1 MDHFRKG
8 VKKQR
13 VQKVS
18 TMFKAVL
25 KKTREG
31 GKGSKKDFEKTDA
44 CKMEHHKDK
53 LHLGVD
59 SGQQRQKRGDLGL
72 LDCSSAPFPV
82 QDDVYKMNVS
92 KGVSMSLPS
101 SPLLPRQPFAMHAW
115 TGKRSPGPIRKL
127 KYVESPKVPGD
138 TIASALTKLAEK
150 KDHSQLGHN
159 ESQKSNERSSSPAAQ
174 ELMTRL
180 GFLLGEGIP
189 STARLPA
196 EEKNEKMRISPCST
210 LTSSTASPGTDSPCS
225 TLNSSIS
232 KPPQNKPSPCGTTTS
247 LSSTLESKDSGIIA
261 TVTSS
266 SENEEKSGSS
276 LEWNK
281 DGSMK
286 ECLQLGIINNLRAER
301 SLPEAEEG
309 AHNSALSLSKT
320 EATLDGPVAYLNQSV
335 PPYLMPRPNSVAAT
349 SSAKLEDLSYLDERN
364 TPLRTSMRMPWHN
377 TAGGKV
383 QQNIKARFTPYKPV
397 DIVLKPLLFEVP
409 SITTDSIFIG
419 RDWLFQKIDGNFKNE
434 LSPMNKGTIIVGNVG
449 FGKTATISRLVA
461 LSCHGGRMRQIA
473 SNSSSVFSKNVDPHQ
488 EPVMN
493 QPLQISPPYHC
504 IDTLGSENYPGTPEL
519 QKQKDEALKRLAAQV
534 VAYHY
539 CQADNTYTCLVP
551 EFVHSIAA
559 LLCRAP
565 QLTAFRDL
573 LLKESYLQSI
583 LSLRSCVQDPIA
595 AFQRGIL
602 EPLANL
608 ITENKI
614 SAENY
619 IILVDGLNEAEF
631 HKPDYGDTIAS
642 FIIKIIP
649 KFPSWLKLVVTV
661 RTNLQDIA
669 RLLPFFKISLD
680 DFPENEDINRDL
692 NAFIHHRINGS
703 HSILS
708 NIALSGK
715 TDTVTVNKVTNHLIM
730 RSQGSY
736 LYLKLTL
743 DLFEKG
749 HLVIKSTSYKVV
761 PVSLSELYLL
771 QCNMKFLTQTS
782 FERALPVLNVA
793 LASLHPLTDEQI
805 FQTIN
810 AGFVKGELEWEDFQQ
825 RMEGLSCFLIKRRDK
840 TRMFCHPSFREW
852 LVWRADGENMDFLC
866 DPRSGHAL
874 MAFMFSRQ
882 EGKLN
887 RQQTVE
893 FGHHILKAHIF
904 KGLSKKTGISSSV
917 LQALWMGYSSNG
929 LSAAFASLRNLYTP
943 NVKVSRL
950 LILGG
955 ASVNYRTEVLNNA
968 PILCVQSHLGHQEM
982 VNLLLEFGAGVDQI
996 SESGVTALCHAAA
1009 AGHLNIVSLL
1019 CKKGAKVDYTDK
1031 NGQCALVHA
1040 ALRGHHEVIEYLLKA
1055 DWTLSIQH
1063 QQSFKK
1069 SQALQQ
1075 ALIAAASMGHSEVVN
1090 NLHALDGEHRIDI
1103 NSFDT
1108 LWGETALTAAA
1119 GRGKLEV
1126 CELLLQQGT
1135 VVSHPNRRGISPV
1148 FCAARQGHWQIA
1160 ELLFRHGADVNA
1172 TDKQGRTPLMV
1183 ASCEGHVNTVEFLL
1197 SKGASISSVD
1207 KEGLTPLSWSCLKG
1221 QKAVVQILV
1230 VKGASIDHT
1239 DKNGRTPLDLA
1250 AFYGDAD
1257 IVQYLVERGAM
1268 IEHIDHSGMRPL
1280 DRAIGCCNTSVVVM
1294 LLKKGAKLGNAAW
1307 AMATSKPDILIIL
1320 LQKLMEEGNLLYKKG
1335 KMKEAAQRY
1344 QYALRK
1350 FPREGFGNEV
1360 KSFRDLKIS
1369 LYLNLSRC
1377 RRKTNDFGMAEE
1389 FASKALDLKPKSY
1402 EAYYAR
1408 GRAKRSSRQFAGA
1421 LADLQEAAKLC
1432 PGNQEIKRLLAR
1444 IEEEYK
1450 QVQRAQQQKQQFQ
1463 QPQQNNESDNEEE
1476 LLGQHLENA
1485 PLDVG
1490 LDELGA
1496 SNEVMTISSRP
1507 QQCPNT
1513 FKKCPQDIV
1522 SQKLRPASPQNK
1534 LTHKYLREPLSQ
1546 QGIVMQPPKQ
1556 AQIVKTNQ
1564 HMNLVQAGG
1573 KTTGYQSSSKT
1584 PLPTQ
1589 FPPIPVPGNRNVQ
1602 LEPAINSGNHSGTCG
1617 ERVTSVKSVQQ
1628 KHEGQTATEVF
1639 INTGIPIEI
1648 IHTESQQTTN
1658 FPENPSQGVK
1668 ELDATHQGFVTC
1680 ISTPMHEPVMKVSS
1694 STTGVAPISSIPG
1707 GPTPDPMQTSD
1718 THVKNS
1724 LECTIEKSNSNLSG
1738 TDYRPRTTPFMGVI
1752 DKRVRSQQQLPTGQ
1766 QIRTWHEQ
1774 SADALVANST
1784 SITGGQNIHS
1794 EVQLA
1799 KTISPYH
1806 DPMKLPTPVS
1816 AGTLHNGMHS
1826 KPGQTTKNIQ
1836 EPSTSVTGPHSLQE
1850 SISKPQS
1857 NVARD
1862 VHSSNINSVKPKR
1875 SFIESNV

>member
-1 MDHFRKG
+1 
-8 VKKQR
+8 
-13 VQKVS
+13 
-18 TMFKAVL
+18 MFKAVL
-25 KKTREG
+25 KKSREG
-31 GKGSKKDFEKTDA
+31 GKGSKKDFDV
-44 CKMEHHKDK
+44 CKMEQQKDK
-53 LHLGVD
+53 PHLSVD
-59 SGQQRQKRGDLGL
+59 CGWQKKGDAYSDHSGQVGIS
-72 LDCSSAPFPV
+72 DCASGQFSI
-82 QDDVYKMNVS
+82 QEDIYKMNVS

-101 SPLLPRQPFAMHAW
+101 SPLLPRQPFLMHAW

-138 TIASALTKLAEK
+138 AIASALTKLAEK
-150 KDHSQLGHN
+150 TDPSQFVHN
-159 ESQKSNERSSSPAAQ
+159 EPQKSNERSSSPAAQ
-174 ELMTRL
+174 ELLTRL

-189 STARLPA
+189 SSARLPMD
-196 EEKNEKMRISPCST
+196 EKNEKMCSTAVQGISPCST

-225 TLNSSIS
+225 TLNSCIS
-232 KPPQNKPSPCGTTTS
+232 KPPQKKPSPCGTITS

-276 LEWNK
+276 LEWSK

-286 ECLQLGIINNLRAER
+286 DCLQRGITNNLRLEGC
-301 SLPEAEEG
+301 LPVAEEEPRG
-309 AHNSALSLSKT
+309 SATSLSKV
-320 EATLDGPVAYLNQSV
+320 EATFDGSAAYMHQSV
-335 PPYLMPRPNSVAAT
+335 TPYLMPRPNSVAAT
-349 SSAKLEDLSYLDERN
+349 SSAKLEDLSYLDERS
-364 TPLRTSMRMPWHN
+364 TPLRTSIRMPWHN
-377 TAGGKV
+377 TAGGRV
-383 QQNIKARFTPYKPV
+383 QQNVKARFTPYKPV

-419 RDWLFQKIDGNFKNE
+419 RDWLFQRIDENLKNGADPE
-434 LSPMNKGTIIVGNVG
+434 NKGTVIVGNVG
-449 FGKTATISRLVA
+449 FGKTAIISRLVA

-473 SNSSSVFSKNVDPHQ
+473 SNSSSVFSKSADLHQ
-488 EPVMN
+488 ELPLS
-493 QPLQISPPYHC
+493 QPSQISSPFHSTN
-504 IDTLGSENYPGTPEL
+504 TLSIGSYPGTPEL
-519 QKQKDEALKRLAAQV
+519 QRRREEALKRLSAQV

-551 EFVHSIAA
+551 EFVHSVAA

-565 QLTAFRDL
+565 QLAAFRDL
-573 LLKESYLQSI
+573 LLKESHLQSM
-583 LSLRSCVQDPIA
+583 LSLRSCVQDPMA
-595 AFQRGIL
+595 AFKRGIL

-608 ITENKI
+608 IKEKKI
-614 SAENY
+614 PADNY

-642 FIIKIIP
+642 FITKIIA

-661 RTNLQDIA
+661 RTNLQEITS
-669 RLLPFFKISLD
+669 RLPFVKISLD
-680 DFPENEDINRDL
+680 DFPANEDINQDL
-692 NAFIHHRINGS
+692 NAYIHHRINSS
-703 HSILS
+703 HGILS
-708 NIALSGK
+708 NISLSGK
-715 TDTVTVNKVTNHLIM
+715 TDTITVSKVSNHLIM

-749 HLVIKSTSYKVV
+749 HLVIKSASYKVV

-771 QCNMKFLTQTS
+771 QCNMKFLTHTS
-782 FERALPVLNVA
+782 FEKALPVLNVA

-805 FQTIN
+805 FQAIN
-810 AGFVKGELEWEDFQQ
+810 AGCVKGELEWGDFQQ
-825 RMEGLSCFLIKRRDK
+825 RMEGLSCFLNKRRDK

-866 DPRSGHAL
+866 DPRNGHAL

-917 LQALWMGYSSNG
+917 LQALWIGYSSDG
-929 LSAAFASLRNLYTP
+929 LSAALTSLRNLYTP

-982 VNLLLEFGAGVDQI
+982 VNLLLEFGASVDHI
-996 SESGVTALCHAAA
+996 SESGITPFSHAAA
-1009 AGHLNIVSLL
+1009 AGHLNILTLL

-1055 DWTLSIQH
+1055 DWTLTTQYQH
-1063 QQSFKK
+1063 SFRKG
-1069 SQALQQ
+1069 QALQQ
-1075 ALIAAASMGHSEVVN
+1075 AMVAAASMGHTDVVK
-1090 NLHALDGEHRIDI
+1090 NLHDLDSEHRIEI
-1103 NSFDT
+1103 NNFDT

-1126 CELLLQQGT
+1126 CELLLQQGA
-1135 VVSHPNRRGISPV
+1135 VVSHPNRRGIAPV

-1160 ELLFRHGADVNA
+1160 DLLFQHGADVNT

-1183 ASCEGHVNTVEFLL
+1183 ASCEGHVSTVEFLL

-1221 QKAVVQILV
+1221 QKPVVQTLV
-1230 VKGASIDHT
+1230 ERGAAIDHI

-1250 AFYGDAD
+1250 AFYGDSD

-1268 IEHIDHSGMRPL
+1268 IEHVDYSGMRPL

-1350 FPREGFGNEV
+1350 FPREGFGDEM
-1360 KSFRDLKIS
+1360 KSFRDLRVS

-1389 FASKALDLKPKSY
+1389 FASKALELKPKSY

-1408 GRAKRSSRQFAGA
+1408 GRAKRSSRQFSAA

-1432 PGNQEIKRLLAR
+1432 PNNREIKRLLAR
-1444 IEEEYK
+1444 IEDEYK
-1450 QVQRAQQQKQQFQ
+1450 QLHRAQQQKQQYQ
-1463 QPQQNNESDNEEE
+1463 QLQQNNDSDEEE
-1476 LLGQHLENA
+1476 LLHLESSSFGIEGVNE
-1485 PLDVG
+1485 P
-1490 LDELGA
+1490 GA
-1496 SNEVMTISSRP
+1496 GPPIEIQSISSRP
-1507 QQCPNT
+1507 QHSPSSVL
-1513 FKKCPQDIV
+1513 FKKGIQDDTG
-1522 SQKLRPASPQNK
+1522 SQQKPRPVSPQNK
-1534 LTHKYLREPLSQ
+1534 STHKYLREPLTQ
-1546 QGIVMQPPKQ
+1546 QGLVMQPPKQ

-1564 HMNLVQAGG
+1564 HMNLLQGG
-1573 KTTGYQSSSKT
+1573 GRAASYQYSSKIA
-1584 PLPTQ
+1584 PQTQ
-1589 FPPIPVPGNRNVQ
+1589 FPPIPLPSNKNMQQIELAVNSGTHSERVNSAQSVQ
-1602 LEPAINSGNHSGTCG
+1602 LQYSELTTTEAVKNMTISA
-1617 ERVTSVKSVQQ
+1617 ERPLVQSQLTMDLSENVAQEVQVTSSDANQHGSV
-1628 KHEGQTATEVF
+1628 
-1639 INTGIPIEI
+1639 TGV
-1648 IHTESQQTTN
+1648 S
-1658 FPENPSQGVK
+1658 V
-1668 ELDATHQGFVTC
+1668 
-1680 ISTPMHEPVMKVSS
+1680 PMHQPIMNVSGSTS
-1694 STTGVAPISSIPG
+1694 SLASNSSVFDSG
-1707 GPTPDPMQTSD
+1707 QTSD
-1718 THVKNS
+1718 TVQTSDALIKNS
-1724 LECTIEKSNSNLSG
+1724 LEYKMEKSNQNLSG
-1738 TDYRPRTTPFMGVI
+1738 AESRPRTTPFMGVI
-1752 DKRVRSQQQLPTGQ
+1752 DKTVRSQQHQPSSQ
-1766 QIRTWHEQ
+1766 PIRTWHDQ
-1774 SADALVANST
+1774 STDGLVTNPT
-1784 SITGGQNIHS
+1784 SGDGGQNILC
-1794 EVQLA
+1794 EAQFA
-1799 KTISPYH
+1799 KPVGAYH
-1806 DPMKLPTPVS
+1806 DIKLPTQGS
-1816 AGTLHNGMHS
+1816 AGNLHNGMHS
-1826 KPGQTTKNIQ
+1826 KTCQTAMNFQ
-1836 EPSTSVTGPHSLQE
+1836 EPNSPMTVPCSFQE

-1857 NVARD
+1857 HVTRD
-1862 VHSSNINSVKPKR
+1862 AHSSNITSVKPKR

>member
-1 MDHFRKG
+1 
-8 VKKQR
+8 
-13 VQKVS
+13 
-18 TMFKAVL
+18 MFKAVL
-25 KKTREG
+25 KKSREG
-31 GKGSKKDFEKTDA
+31 GKGSKKDFDV
-44 CKMEHHKDK
+44 CRMEQQKDK
-53 LHLGVD
+53 QHLSVD
-59 SGQQRQKRGDLGL
+59 CGRQRQKKGDSYS
-72 LDCSSAPFPV
+72 DSSGQVAISDGGSGQFSV
-82 QDDVYKMNVS
+82 QEDIYKMNLS

-101 SPLLPRQPFAMHAW
+101 SPLLPRQPFMMHAW

-138 TIASALTKLAEK
+138 DVIASALTKLAQK
-150 KDHSQLGHN
+150 TDPSQFARN
-159 ESQKSNERSSSPAAQ
+159 EPQKSNERSSSPAAQ

-189 STARLPA
+189 SSTRLPV
-196 EEKNEKMRISPCST
+196 EEKSEKTFSTAVQGISPCST

-225 TLNSSIS
+225 TLNSCIS
-232 KPPQNKPSPCGTTTS
+232 KPPQKKPSPCGTITS

-276 LEWNK
+276 LEWSK
-281 DGSMK
+281 DGSMRD
-286 ECLQLGIINNLRAER
+286 CLQRGITKNLRLELC
-301 SLPEAEEG
+301 LPVAEEEPHG
-309 AHNSALSLSKT
+309 CATSLSKA
-320 EATLDGPVAYLNQSV
+320 EASFDGPAAYVHQSV
-335 PPYLMPRPNSVAAT
+335 SPYLMPRPNSVAAT
-349 SSAKLEDLSYLDERN
+349 SSAKLEDLSYLDERS
-364 TPLRTSMRMPWHN
+364 TPLRTSIRMPWHS
-377 TAGGKV
+377 TAGGRV
-383 QQNIKARFTPYKPV
+383 QQNVKARFTPYKPV

-419 RDWLFQKIDGNFKNE
+419 RDWLFQKIDENLKNGVTLE
-434 LSPMNKGTIIVGNVG
+434 NKGAVIVGNVG
-449 FGKTATISRLVA
+449 FGKTAIISRLVA

-473 SNSSSVFSKNVDPHQ
+473 SNNPSVFSKNADLHQ
-488 EPVMN
+488 DLPLS
-493 QPLQISPPYHC
+493 QPPQISSTSHSTN
-504 IDTLGSENYPGTPEL
+504 TLSSGGFPGTPE
-519 QKQKDEALKRLAAQV
+519 QQRRREAALKRLAAQV

-551 EFVHSIAA
+551 EFVHSVAA

-565 QLTAFRDL
+565 QLAAFRDL
-573 LLKESYLQSI
+573 LLKESQIQSM
-583 LSLRSCVQDPIA
+583 LSLRSCVQDPVA
-595 AFQRGIL
+595 AFKRGIL

-608 ITENKI
+608 IKEKKI
-614 SAENY
+614 PADDY
-619 IILVDGLNEAEF
+619 VILVDGLNEAEF

-642 FIIKIIP
+642 FIIKIIS

-661 RTNLQDIA
+661 RTNLQEITS
-669 RLLPFFKISLD
+669 LLPFITISLD
-680 DFPENEDINRDL
+680 DFPEDENINKDL
-692 NAFIHHRINGS
+692 NTYIHHRINSS
-703 HSILS
+703 HDILS
-708 NIALSGK
+708 NISLSGK
-715 TDTVTVNKVTNHLIM
+715 TDTITVNKVSNHLIR

-749 HLVIKSTSYKVV
+749 HLVIKSASYKVV

-771 QCNMKFLTQTS
+771 QCNMKFLTHTS
-782 FERALPVLNVA
+782 FEKALPVLNVA

-805 FQTIN
+805 FQAIN
-810 AGFVKGELEWEDFQQ
+810 AGCVKGELEWEDFQQ
-825 RMEGLSCFLIKRRDK
+825 RMENLSCFLIKRRDK

-852 LVWRADGENMDFLC
+852 LVWRADGENLDFLC
-866 DPRSGHAL
+866 DPRNGHAL

-917 LQALWMGYSSNG
+917 LQALWIGYSSDG
-929 LSAAFASLRNLYTP
+929 LSAALTSLRNLYTP

-982 VNLLLEFGAGVDQI
+982 VNLLLEFGAAVDHV
-996 SESGVTALCHAAA
+996 SESGITPFCYAAA
-1009 AGHLNIVSLL
+1009 AGHLNIVTLL

-1040 ALRGHHEVIEYLLKA
+1040 ALRGHHAVIEYILQT
-1055 DWTLSIQH
+1055 DWTSATQH
-1063 QQSFKK
+1063 QHSFRK

-1075 ALIAAASMGHSEVVN
+1075 ALVAAASMGHTDVVK
-1090 NLHALDGEHRIDI
+1090 NLHDLDSEHRIEV

-1126 CELLLQQGT
+1126 CELLLQQGAL
-1135 VVSHPNRRGISPV
+1135 VSHPNRRGNAPV

-1160 ELLFRHGADVNA
+1160 DLLFQHGADVNS

-1183 ASCEGHVNTVEFLL
+1183 ASCEGHMSTVEFLL
-1197 SKGASISSVD
+1197 LKGASISSVD

-1221 QKAVVQILV
+1221 KKTVVQALV
-1230 VKGASIDHT
+1230 ERGAAIDHT

-1250 AFYGDAD
+1250 AFYGDSD

-1268 IEHIDHSGMRPL
+1268 IEHVDSSGMRPL

-1294 LLKKGAKLGNAAW
+1294 LLKKDAKLGNAAW

-1350 FPREGFGNEV
+1350 FPREGFGDEM
-1360 KSFRDLKIS
+1360 KPFRDLRVS

-1389 FASKALDLKPKSY
+1389 FASKALELKPKSY

-1408 GRAKRSSRQFAGA
+1408 GRAKRSSRQFSAA
-1421 LADLQEAAKLC
+1421 LSDLQEAAKLC
-1432 PGNQEIKRLLAR
+1432 PNNREIKRLLAR
-1444 IEEEYK
+1444 IEEEHK
-1450 QVQRAQQQKQQFQ
+1450 QLHRAQQQKQHYQ

-1476 LLGQHLENA
+1476 LLHQHLESSSFGIEG
-1485 PLDVG
+1485 V
-1490 LDELGA
+1490 DEPGIGPPIEIQ
-1496 SNEVMTISSRP
+1496 SVSSRP
-1507 QQCPNT
+1507 QHSPSSVL
-1513 FKKCPQDIV
+1513 FRKEFQDDAG
-1522 SQKLRPASPQNK
+1522 SQNPRPASPEYK
-1534 LTHKYLREPLSQ
+1534 HTHKYLQEPLTL
-1546 QGIVMQPPKQ
+1546 QGLVTQPPKQ

-1564 HMNLVQAGG
+1564 HMNLLQAGG
-1573 KTTGYQSSSKT
+1573 KAANDQYSNKT
-1584 PLPTQ
+1584 PIPLPS
-1589 FPPIPVPGNRNVQ
+1589 NR
-1602 LEPAINSGNHSGTCG
+1602 
-1617 ERVTSVKSVQQ
+1617 SVQQ
-1628 KHEGQTATEVF
+1628 IESAGNSGTYSGIYGERMTSLSVQLKHNEPTQTETFTNIIPAERPLVQSQLTMDLSENAAQGVQVKSSDINQHGSIAGVSVPVHQTIMKGSGSTSSLASNSSVSDSGQT
-1639 INTGIPIEI
+1639 
-1648 IHTESQQTTN
+1648 
-1658 FPENPSQGVK
+1658 
-1668 ELDATHQGFVTC
+1668 LDAH
-1680 ISTPMHEPVMKVSS
+1680 I
-1694 STTGVAPISSIPG
+1694 
-1707 GPTPDPMQTSD
+1707 
-1718 THVKNS
+1718 KNS
-1724 LECTIEKSNSNLSG
+1724 LEYKMEKSNQNLSG
-1738 TDYRPRTTPFMGVI
+1738 AECRPRTTPFMGI
-1752 DKRVRSQQQLPTGQ
+1752 TDKAVRSQQHQSNSQ
-1766 QIRTWHEQ
+1766 QIRTWHDQ
-1774 SADALVANST
+1774 STEGLVTNAT
-1784 SITGGQNIHS
+1784 SVGGGQIIHC
-1794 EVQLA
+1794 EAQFA
-1799 KTISPYH
+1799 KPVAAYH
-1806 DPMKLPTPVS
+1806 EHIKLPTQGP
-1816 AGTLHNGMHS
+1816 AGNLHNGMHS
-1826 KPGQTTKNIQ
+1826 KTCQTAMNFQ
-1836 EPSTSVTGPHSLQE
+1836 EPNSPMTVPLSVQE

-1862 VHSSNINSVKPKR
+1862 VHSSNITSIKPKR

>member
-1 MDHFRKG
+1 
-8 VKKQR
+8 
-13 VQKVS
+13 
-18 TMFKAVL
+18 MFKAVL
-25 KKTREG
+25 KKSREG
-31 GKGSKKDFEKTDA
+31 GKGSKKDFDA
-44 CKMEHHKDK
+44 YKMEQQKDK
-53 LHLGVD
+53 PHLSVD
-59 SGQQRQKRGDLGL
+59 CGQQRQKKGDSYSDRSGQLGIS
-72 LDCSSAPFPV
+72 DHGSSQFSM
-82 QDDVYKMNVS
+82 QEDIYKMNLS

-101 SPLLPRQPFAMHAW
+101 SPLLPRQPFTMHAW

-138 TIASALTKLAEK
+138 DVIASALTKLAQK
-150 KDHSQLGHN
+150 TDPSQLAQN
-159 ESQKSNERSSSPAAQ
+159 EPQKSHERSSSPAAQ

-189 STARLPA
+189 SSTRMPL
-196 EEKNEKMRISPCST
+196 EEKNEKMFSTAVQGISPSST

-225 TLNSSIS
+225 TLNSCIS
-232 KPPQNKPSPCGTTTS
+232 KPPPKKPSPCGTIAS

-276 LEWNK
+276 LELSKN
-281 DGSMK
+281 GSMRD
-286 ECLQLGIINNLRAER
+286 CLPRGITKSLRLE
-301 SLPEAEEG
+301 SCLPVAEEEP
-309 AHNSALSLSKT
+309 HDSATSLSKS
-320 EATLDGPVAYLNQSV
+320 EATFDGPTACVHQSV
-335 PPYLMPRPNSVAAT
+335 SPYLMPRPNSVAAT
-349 SSAKLEDLSYLDERN
+349 SSAKLEDLSYLDERS
-364 TPLRTSMRMPWHN
+364 TPLRTSIRMPWHN
-377 TAGGKV
+377 TAGGRV
-383 QQNIKARFTPYKPV
+383 QQNVKVRFTPYKPV

-419 RDWLFQKIDGNFKNE
+419 RDWLFQKIDENLNDGVSLE
-434 LSPMNKGTIIVGNVG
+434 NKGTIIVGNVG
-449 FGKTATISRLVA
+449 FGKTAIISRLVA

-473 SNSSSVFSKNVDPHQ
+473 SNSSSVFSKNTNLHQ
-488 EPVMN
+488 EL
-493 QPLQISPPYHC
+493 PLSQLPQISSPFRSTN
-504 IDTLGSENYPGTPEL
+504 TLNDGSFPGTPEL
-519 QKQKDEALKRLAAQV
+519 QRRREEALKRLAAQV

-551 EFVHSIAA
+551 EFVHSVAA

-565 QLTAFRDL
+565 QLAAFRDF
-573 LLKESYLQSI
+573 LLKESHIQSI
-583 LSLRSCVQDPIA
+583 LSLRSCVQDPMA
-595 AFQRGIL
+595 AFKRGIL

-608 ITENKI
+608 IKEKKI
-614 SAENY
+614 PVDNY

-642 FIIKIIP
+642 FITKIIS

-661 RTNLQDIA
+661 RTNLQEITS
-669 RLLPFFKISLD
+669 LLPFVKLSLD
-680 DFPENEDINRDL
+680 DFPANEDINRDL
-692 NAFIHHRINGS
+692 NAYIHHRINSSDG
-703 HSILS
+703 ILS
-708 NIALSGK
+708 NIFLSGK
-715 TDTVTVNKVTNHLIM
+715 TDTITVSKVSNHLIM

-749 HLVIKSTSYKVV
+749 HLVIKSASYKVV

-771 QCNMKFLTQTS
+771 QCNMKFLTHTS
-782 FERALPVLNVA
+782 FEKSLPVLNVA

-805 FQTIN
+805 YQAIN
-810 AGFVKGELEWEDFQQ
+810 AGCVKGDLEWEDFQQ
-825 RMEGLSCFLIKRRDK
+825 RMESLSCFLIKRRDK

-904 KGLSKKTGISSSV
+904 KGQSKRTGISSSV
-917 LQALWMGYSSNG
+917 LQALWISYGSDG
-929 LSAAFASLRNLYTP
+929 LSAALTSLRNLYTP

-955 ASVNYRTEVLNNA
+955 ASVNYRTEALNNA

-982 VNLLLEFGAGVDQI
+982 VNLLLEFGAEVDNI
-996 SESGVTALCHAAA
+996 SESGMTPFCHAAA
-1009 AGHLNIVSLL
+1009 AGHLNIVPLL
-1019 CKKGAKVDYTDK
+1019 YKKGAKVDCTDK

-1040 ALRGHHEVIEYLLKA
+1040 ALRGHCEVIEYLLQA
-1055 DWTLSIQH
+1055 DWTLTTQRQH
-1063 QQSFKK
+1063 SFRK

-1075 ALIAAASMGHSEVVN
+1075 ALVAAASMGHTEIVRNLQELDNEHEIEV
-1090 NLHALDGEHRIDI
+1090 

-1126 CELLLQQGT
+1126 CELLLQRGA
-1135 VVSHPNRRGISPV
+1135 VVSHPNRRGIAPV

-1160 ELLFRHGADVNA
+1160 DLLFQHGADMNT

-1183 ASCEGHVNTVEFLL
+1183 ASCEGHVSTVEFLL

-1221 QKAVVQILV
+1221 QKPLVQTLVERGAV
-1230 VKGASIDHT
+1230 IDHT

-1250 AFYGDAD
+1250 AFYGDSD
-1257 IVQYLVERGAM
+1257 IVQYLVEKGAM
-1268 IEHIDHSGMRPL
+1268 IEHVDYSGMRPL

-1350 FPREGFGNEV
+1350 FPREGFGDEM
-1360 KSFRDLKIS
+1360 KSFRDLRVS

-1389 FASKALDLKPKSY
+1389 FASKALELKPKSH

-1408 GRAKRSSRQFAGA
+1408 GRAKRSSRQFSAA
-1421 LADLQEAAKLC
+1421 LSDLQEAAKLC
-1432 PGNQEIKRLLAR
+1432 PNNREIKRLLAR

-1450 QVQRAQQQKQQFQ
+1450 QLHRVQQKQ

-1476 LLGQHLENA
+1476 ELLHQDLESS
-1485 PLDVG
+1485 LFG
-1490 LDELGA
+1490 TDEPSAGSPTEIQSVPARHSPSL
-1496 SNEVMTISSRP
+1496 VP
-1507 QQCPNT
+1507 
-1513 FKKCPQDIV
+1513 FKKGLQNDAG
-1522 SQKLRPASPQNK
+1522 SQQNPRPVSPQNK
-1534 LTHKYLREPLSQ
+1534 SKHKYLREPLTQ
-1546 QGIVMQPPKQ
+1546 QGLVTQPPKQ

-1564 HMNLVQAGG
+1564 HMNLLQPGGRATSYQHSG
-1573 KTTGYQSSSKT
+1573 KTPI
-1584 PLPTQ
+1584 PLPS
-1589 FPPIPVPGNRNVQ
+1589 NRNVQ
-1602 LEPAINSGNHSGTCG
+1602 QTESAVKSRACSG
-1617 ERVTSVKSVQQ
+1617 ERVASAQSLQNSELTTTDTFTSMTIPAESPLTQSQLTMDLSENVTQAKSSDINQDGSITNVSV
-1628 KHEGQTATEVF
+1628 HQTF
-1639 INTGIPIEI
+1639 
-1648 IHTESQQTTN
+1648 
-1658 FPENPSQGVK
+1658 
-1668 ELDATHQGFVTC
+1668 
-1680 ISTPMHEPVMKVSS
+1680 MKVSGSTS
-1694 STTGVAPISSIPG
+1694 SLASNSSVSDIGQISEAQI
-1707 GPTPDPMQTSD
+1707 
-1718 THVKNS
+1718 KNS
-1724 LECTIEKSNSNLSG
+1724 LEYKMEKSNKNLSG
-1738 TDYRPRTTPFMGVI
+1738 AECRPRTTPFMGII
-1752 DKRVRSQQQLPTGQ
+1752 DKTARTQQHQSNSQ
-1766 QIRTWHEQ
+1766 QIRIWHDQ
-1774 SADALVANST
+1774 STDGIITNAT
-1784 SITGGQNIHS
+1784 SIGGGQSIHCDT
-1794 EVQLA
+1794 QFA
-1799 KTISPYH
+1799 KSVSTYH
-1806 DPMKLPTPVS
+1806 DHIKLPIQGS
-1816 AGTLHNGMHS
+1816 AGNLPNGMHS
-1826 KPGQTTKNIQ
+1826 KTCQTATNFQ
-1836 EPSTSVTGPHSLQE
+1836 EPNSPLMV
-1850 SISKPQS
+1850 PQS
-1857 NVARD
+1857 VSKLQSHA
-1862 VHSSNINSVKPKR
+1862 HSSNITSVKPKR

>member
-1 MDHFRKG
+1 
-8 VKKQR
+8 
-13 VQKVS
+13 
-18 TMFKAVL
+18 
-25 KKTREG
+25 
-31 GKGSKKDFEKTDA
+31 
-44 CKMEHHKDK
+44 MEQQKDK
-53 LHLGVD
+53 PHLSVD
-59 SGQQRQKRGDLGL
+59 RGQQRQKKGDSYTDHSGQVGIS
-72 LDCSSAPFPV
+72 DCASGQFSV
-82 QDDVYKMNVS
+82 QEDIYKMNMS

-101 SPLLPRQPFAMHAW
+101 SPLLPRQPFMMHAW

-138 TIASALTKLAEK
+138 AIASALTKLTEK
-150 KDHSQLGHN
+150 TDPSQFAHN
-159 ESQKSNERSSSPAAQ
+159 EPQMSNERSSSPAAQ

-189 STARLPA
+189 SSARLPM
-196 EEKNEKMRISPCST
+196 EEKNEKMFSTAIQGISPCST

-225 TLNSSIS
+225 TLNSCIS
-232 KPPQNKPSPCGTTTS
+232 KPPQKKPSPCGTTTS

-261 TVTSS
+261 TITSS

-276 LEWNK
+276 LEWSK
-281 DGSMK
+281 DGNMRD
-286 ECLQLGIINNLRAER
+286 CLQRGITKNLRLEGC
-301 SLPEAEEG
+301 LPVAEEEPSV
-309 AHNSALSLSKT
+309 SATSLSKV
-320 EATLDGPVAYLNQSV
+320 EATFDGPAAYMQQSV
-335 PPYLMPRPNSVAAT
+335 SPYLMPRPNSVAAT
-349 SSAKLEDLSYLDERN
+349 SSAKLEDLSYLDERS
-364 TPLRTSMRMPWHN
+364 TPLRTSIRMPWHN
-377 TAGGKV
+377 TAGGRV
-383 QQNIKARFTPYKPV
+383 QQNVKARFTPYKPV

-419 RDWLFQKIDGNFKNE
+419 RDWLFQKMDENLKNGATPE
-434 LSPMNKGTIIVGNVG
+434 SKGTVIVGNVG
-449 FGKTATISRLVA
+449 FGKTAIISRLVA

-473 SNSSSVFSKNVDPHQ
+473 SNNPSIFSKSADLHQ
-488 EPVMN
+488 ELPLS
-493 QPLQISPPYHC
+493 QPPQISSPFHSTN
-504 IDTLGSENYPGTPEL
+504 TLISGSYPGTPEL
-519 QKQKDEALKRLAAQV
+519 QRQREEALKRLATQV

-551 EFVHSIAA
+551 EFVHSVAA

-565 QLTAFRDL
+565 QLAAFRDL
-573 LLKESYLQSI
+573 LLKESHLQSM
-583 LSLRSCVQDPIA
+583 LSLRSCVQDPMV
-595 AFQRGIL
+595 AFKRGIL

-608 ITENKI
+608 IKEKKI
-614 SAENY
+614 PADDY

-642 FIIKIIP
+642 FITKIIS
-649 KFPSWLKLVVTV
+649 KFPSWLKLIVTV
-661 RTNLQDIA
+661 RTNLQEITS
-669 RLLPFFKISLD
+669 LLPFFKISLD

-692 NAFIHHRINGS
+692 NAYIHHRINSS
-703 HSILS
+703 HGILS
-708 NIALSGK
+708 NISLSGK
-715 TDTVTVNKVTNHLIM
+715 TDTITVSKVSNHLIM

-749 HLVIKSTSYKVV
+749 HLVIKSASYKVV

-771 QCNMKFLTQTS
+771 QCNMKFLTYTA
-782 FERALPVLNVA
+782 FEKALPVLNVA

-805 FQTIN
+805 FQAIN
-810 AGFVKGELEWEDFQQ
+810 AGSVKGELEWEDFQQ

-852 LVWRADGENMDFLC
+852 LVWRADGENTDFLC
-866 DPRSGHAL
+866 DSRSGHAL

-917 LQALWMGYSSNG
+917 LQALWIGYSSDG
-929 LSAAFASLRNLYTP
+929 LSAALTSLRNLYTP

-982 VNLLLEFGAGVDQI
+982 VNLLLEFGAAVDHI
-996 SESGVTALCHAAA
+996 SESGITPFCHAAA
-1009 AGHLNIVSLL
+1009 AGHLNIVTLL
-1019 CKKGAKVDYTDK
+1019 YKKGTKVDHTDK
-1031 NGQCALVHA
+1031 NGQCALIHA
-1040 ALRGHHEVIEYLLKA
+1040 ALRGHHEVIEYLLQA
-1055 DWTLSIQH
+1055 DWMLTTQH
-1063 QQSFKK
+1063 QHSFKK

-1075 ALIAAASMGHSEVVN
+1075 ALVAAASMGHTDVVK
-1090 NLHALDGEHRIDI
+1090 NLHDLDSEHRIEV

-1126 CELLLQQGT
+1126 CELLLQQGA
-1135 VVSHPNRRGISPV
+1135 VVSHPNRRGIAPV

-1160 ELLFRHGADVNA
+1160 DLLFQHGADVNT

-1183 ASCEGHVNTVEFLL
+1183 ASCEGHVITVEFLL

-1207 KEGLTPLSWSCLKG
+1207 KEGLTPLSWACLKG
-1221 QKAVVQILV
+1221 QKPVVQTLV
-1230 VKGASIDHT
+1230 ERGAAIDHT

-1250 AFYGDAD
+1250 AFYGDSD

-1268 IEHIDHSGMRPL
+1268 IEHVDYSGMRPL

-1350 FPREGFGNEV
+1350 FPREGFGDEV
-1360 KSFRDLKIS
+1360 KSFRDLRVS

-1389 FASKALDLKPKSY
+1389 FASKALELKPKSY

-1408 GRAKRSSRQFAGA
+1408 GRAKRSSRQFSAA

-1432 PGNQEIKRLLAR
+1432 PNNREIKRLLAR

-1450 QVQRAQQQKQQFQ
+1450 QLHRAQQQKQQYQ
-1463 QPQQNNESDNEEE
+1463 QLQQNNESDNEEE
-1476 LLGQHLENA
+1476 LVGPHLESSSFSIEGVDETGIEPSIEIQFA
-1485 PLDVG
+1485 SSKPQHSLSSVLCKKG
-1490 LDELGA
+1490 LQDDA
-1496 SNEVMTISSRP
+1496 SS
-1507 QQCPNT
+1507 QQKP
-1513 FKKCPQDIV
+1513 
-1522 SQKLRPASPQNK
+1522 RPASPQNK
-1534 LTHKYLREPLSQ
+1534 STHKYLREPLTQ
-1546 QGIVMQPPKQ
+1546 QGLVMQPPKQ

-1564 HMNLVQAGG
+1564 HMNLLQAGG
-1573 KTTGYQSSSKT
+1573 RAASYQHGRKT
-1584 PLPTQ
+1584 PPQIPFPSSPLPS
-1589 FPPIPVPGNRNVQ
+1589 NRNMQ
-1602 LEPAINSGNHSGTCG
+1602 QIEPVGNSGTHSGTCG
-1617 ERVTSVKSVQQ
+1617 ERVASAQSVQLQ
-1628 KHEGQTATEVF
+1628 HNELTATEAF
-1639 INTGIPIEI
+1639 THMTIPAERP
-1648 IHTESQQTTN
+1648 HAQSQLTMDLS
-1658 FPENPSQGVK
+1658 ENVAQGVQVK
-1668 ELDATHQGFVTC
+1668 SSDVKQQGSVTGVD
-1680 ISTPMHEPVMKVSS
+1680 SVPMHQPIMKVSGSTS
-1694 STTGVAPISSIPG
+1694 SLVSKSSVSDSG
-1707 GPTPDPMQTSD
+1707 QTSD
-1718 THVKNS
+1718 AHIKNS
-1724 LECTIEKSNSNLSG
+1724 LEYKMEKSNQNLSG
-1738 TDYRPRTTPFMGVI
+1738 AECRPRTTPFMGII
-1752 DKRVRSQQQLPTGQ
+1752 DKTVRSQQHQPSNQ
-1766 QIRTWHEQ
+1766 QICTWHDQ
-1774 SADALVANST
+1774 SSDGLVTNPT
-1784 SITGGQNIHS
+1784 SVGSGQNIHC
-1794 EVQLA
+1794 EAQFA
-1799 KTISPYH
+1799 K
-1806 DPMKLPTPVS
+1806 PVS
-1816 AGTLHNGMHS
+1816 AYHDHIKVPSPGSAGNFHNGMLS
-1826 KPGQTTKNIQ
+1826 KTCQTAMNF
-1836 EPSTSVTGPHSLQE
+1836 QE

-1857 NVARD
+1857 HVARD
-1862 VHSSNINSVKPKR
+1862 AHSSNITSIKPKR

>member
-1 MDHFRKG
+1 
-8 VKKQR
+8 
-13 VQKVS
+13 
-18 TMFKAVL
+18 
-25 KKTREG
+25 
-31 GKGSKKDFEKTDA
+31 
-44 CKMEHHKDK
+44 MELRKDK

-59 SGQQRQKRGDLGL
+59 CGQQRQKKGDPGL
-72 LDCSSAPFPV
+72 SGQVGLSDCSSAPFSV
-82 QDDVYKMNVS
+82 QEDIYKMNVS

-101 SPLLPRQPFAMHAW
+101 SPLLPRQPFTMHAW

-150 KDHSQLGHN
+150 KDHSQFVHN
-159 ESQKSNERSSSPAAQ
+159 ETQKSNERSSSPAAQ

-189 STARLPA
+189 STARLPV
-196 EEKNEKMRISPCST
+196 EEKSEKMRISPCST
-210 LTSSTASPGTDSPCS
+210 LTSSTASPGTDSPSS

-232 KPPQNKPSPCGTTTS
+232 KPPQKKPSPCGTITS

-266 SENEEKSGSS
+266 SENEEKGGSS

-286 ECLQLGIINNLRAER
+286 DCLQLGVTKNLRIEG
-301 SLPEAEEG
+301 SLVEAEED
-309 AHNSALSLSKT
+309 AHSSALSLSKI
-320 EATLDGPVAYLNQSV
+320 EVILDGSGAHLNQSASS
-335 PPYLMPRPNSVAAT
+335 YLLPRPNSVAAT
-349 SSAKLEDLSYLDERN
+349 SSAKLEDLNYLDERN
-364 TPLRTSMRMPWHN
+364 TPLRTSIRMPWHN
-377 TAGGKV
+377 TAGGRV

-397 DIVLKPLLFEVP
+397 DIILKPLLFEVP

-419 RDWLFQKIDGNFKNE
+419 RDWLFQKIDENLKNE
-434 LSPMNKGTIIVGNVG
+434 ASPMNKGTIIVGNVG
-449 FGKTATISRLVA
+449 FGKTAIISRLVA

-473 SNSSSVFSKNVDPHQ
+473 SNSSSVFSKDVDPKQ
-488 EPVMN
+488 DLLMN
-493 QPLQISPPYHC
+493 QPLQISSPFHC
-504 IDTLGSENYPGTPEL
+504 TVTLGNENYSGTSEL
-519 QKQKDEALKRLAAQV
+519 KTQREEALKRLAAQV

-573 LLKESYLQSI
+573 LLKESHLQSV

-608 ITENKI
+608 IKEKKI
-614 SAENY
+614 PGEDY
-619 IILVDGLNEAEF
+619 LILIDGLNEAEF

-642 FIIKIIP
+642 FIIKIIS

-669 RLLPFFKISLD
+669 RLLPFYKISLD

-692 NAFIHHRINGS
+692 NAFVHHRINSS

-708 NIALSGK
+708 NISLSGK
-715 TDTVTVNKVTNHLIM
+715 TDTITVSKVTNHLIM

-810 AGFVKGELEWEDFQQ
+810 AGYVKGELEWEDFQQ

-917 LQALWMGYSSNG
+917 LQALWMGYSSDG
-929 LSAAFASLRNLYTP
+929 LSAAFTSLRNLYTP

-982 VNLLLEFGAGVDQI
+982 VNLLLEFGAAVDHV

-1009 AGHLNIVSLL
+1009 TGHLNIVTLL
-1019 CKKGAKVDYTDK
+1019 CKKGAKVDCMDK

-1040 ALRGHHEVIEYLLKA
+1040 ALRGHLEVIEYLLKA
-1055 DWTLSIQH
+1055 DWTSSIQH

-1075 ALIAAASMGHSEVVN
+1075 ALIAAASMGHSEVVK

-1126 CELLLQQGT
+1126 CKLLLQQGA

-1160 ELLFRHGADVNA
+1160 DLLFRHGADVNA
-1172 TDKQGRTPLMV
+1172 TDKQGRTPVMV
-1183 ASCEGHVNTVEFLL
+1183 ASSEGHVNTVEFLL

-1221 QKAVVQILV
+1221 QKSVVQTLV
-1230 VKGASIDHT
+1230 ERGASIDHT

-1250 AFYGDAD
+1250 AFYGDSD

-1268 IEHIDHSGMRPL
+1268 IEHVDHSGMRPL

-1294 LLKKGAKLGNAAW
+1294 LLRKGAKLGNAAW

-1350 FPREGFGNEV
+1350 FPREGFGDEV

-1389 FASKALDLKPKSY
+1389 FASKALELKPRSY

-1432 PGNQEIKRLLAR
+1432 PNNREIKRLLAR

-1450 QVQRAQQQKQQFQ
+1450 QLQRAQQQKQYQ

-1476 LLGQHLENA
+1476 LLGQHLENVSFG
-1485 PLDVG
+1485 VG
-1490 LDELGA
+1490 LDDSGIGA
-1496 SNEVMTISSRP
+1496 SHDVMSTSLRP
-1507 QQCPNT
+1507 QQCPSP
-1513 FKKCPQDIV
+1513 FKKGLQDDVV
-1522 SQKLRPASPQNK
+1522 SQNK
-1534 LTHKYLREPLSQ
+1534 LTHKYLREPLTQ
-1546 QGIVMQPPKQ
+1546 QGLVMQPPKQ

-1564 HMNLVQAGG
+1564 HMNLLQAGG
-1573 KTTGYQSSSKT
+1573 RTTSYQYSSKT
-1584 PLPTQ
+1584 Q
-1589 FPPIPVPGNRNVQ
+1589 FSPIPLPGNRNLQ
-1602 LEPAINSGNHSGTCG
+1602 LEPAINCGNHSGTCG
-1617 ERVTSVKSVQQ
+1617 ERLASAKSVQQ
-1628 KHEGQTATEVF
+1628 KHDEHTATEVF
-1639 INTGIPIEI
+1639 VNTGIPAELLNPQ
-1648 IHTESQQTTN
+1648 SQQTTDL
-1658 FPENPSQGVK
+1658 PENLAQGVK
-1668 ELDATHQGFVTC
+1668 ELDTNQQGSVTG
-1680 ISTPMHEPVMKVSS
+1680 ISTPMHEPGMKVSG
-1694 STTGVAPISSIPG
+1694 STTSIVSNSSVPDGGQSPDAVPISDADI
-1707 GPTPDPMQTSD
+1707 
-1718 THVKNS
+1718 KNS
-1724 LECTIEKSNSNLSG
+1724 LECKMEKSNQILSG
-1738 TDYRPRTTPFMGVI
+1738 ADYRPRTTPFMGII
-1752 DKRVRSQQQLPTGQ
+1752 DKTVRSQQQ
-1766 QIRTWHEQ
+1766 QIRTWHDQ
-1774 SADALVANST
+1774 SADGLVVNPT
-1784 SITGGQNIHS
+1784 SITGGQNIH
-1794 EVQLA
+1794 
-1799 KTISPYH
+1799 
-1806 DPMKLPTPVS
+1806 
-1816 AGTLHNGMHS
+1816 NGMHS
-1826 KPGQTTKNIQ
+1826 KPCQTTKNVQ
-1836 EPSTSVTGPHSLQE
+1836 ESNSSMTTAHSFQE

>member
-1 MDHFRKG
+1 
-8 VKKQR
+8 
-13 VQKVS
+13 
-18 TMFKAVL
+18 MFKAVL
-25 KKTREG
+25 KKSREG
-31 GKGSKKDFEKTDA
+31 GKGSKKDFEKTEA
-44 CKMEHHKDK
+44 CKMEHRKDK

-59 SGQQRQKRGDLGL
+59 RGQQRQKKGNSGL
-72 LDCSSAPFPV
+72 SGQVGFSDCSSAPFSV
-82 QDDVYKMNVS
+82 QEDICKMNVS

-101 SPLLPRQPFAMHAW
+101 SPLLPRQPFTMHAW

-127 KYVESPKVPGD
+127 KYVESPKIPGD

-150 KDHSQLGHN
+150 KDHSQFVHN
-159 ESQKSNERSSSPAAQ
+159 ESQKGNERGSSPAAQ

-180 GFLLGEGIP
+180 GFLLGEGVP
-189 STARLPA
+189 SAARLPV
-196 EEKNEKMRISPCST
+196 EEKIEKMRISPCST
-210 LTSSTASPGTDSPCS
+210 LTSSTASPGTDSPSS

-232 KPPQNKPSPCGTTTS
+232 KPPQKKNSPCGTITS

-261 TVTSS
+261 TITSS
-266 SENEEKSGSS
+266 SENEEKASS

-281 DGSMK
+281 DGSN
-286 ECLQLGIINNLRAER
+286 CLQLGIAKNLRLEG
-301 SLPEAEEG
+301 SLPEVEEDT
-309 AHNSALSLSKT
+309 HSSALSLSKI
-320 EATLDGPVAYLNQSV
+320 EAGLDGSAGYLNQSASS
-335 PPYLMPRPNSVAAT
+335 YLLPRPNSVAAT
-349 SSAKLEDLSYLDERN
+349 SSAKLEDLNYLDERN
-364 TPLRTSMRMPWHN
+364 TPLRTSIRMPWHN
-377 TAGGKV
+377 TAGGRV
-383 QQNIKARFTPYKPV
+383 QQNIKARFTHYKPV
-397 DIVLKPLLFEVP
+397 DIILKPLLFEVP

-419 RDWLFQKIDGNFKNE
+419 RDWLFQKIDENFKNDA
-434 LSPMNKGTIIVGNVG
+434 SPRNKGIIIAGNVG
-449 FGKTATISRLVA
+449 FGKTAIISRLVA

-473 SNSSSVFSKNVDPHQ
+473 SNSSSVLSKNVDPQQEHHQ
-488 EPVMN
+488 N
-493 QPLQISPPYHC
+493 QPLQISSFHC
-504 IDTLGSENYPGTPEL
+504 SVPLGSESYSGTSEL
-519 QKQKDEALKRLAAQV
+519 QRQREEALKRLGAEV

-565 QLTAFRDL
+565 QLTAFREL
-573 LLKESYLQSI
+573 LVKESHLQNV

-602 EPLANL
+602 DPLENL
-608 ITENKI
+608 MKEKKI
-614 SAENY
+614 SAEEY
-619 IILVDGLNEAEF
+619 IILIDGLNEAEF
-631 HKPDYGDTIAS
+631 HKPDYGDTITS
-642 FIIKIIP
+642 FIIKIIS

-661 RTNLQDIA
+661 RTNLQDIT
-669 RLLPFFKISLD
+669 RLLPFHKISLD

-692 NAFIHHRINGS
+692 SAFIHHRINNS

-708 NIALSGK
+708 NISLSGK
-715 TDTVTVNKVTNHLIM
+715 TDTITVNKVTNHLIM

-771 QCNMKFLTQTS
+771 QCNMKFRTQTS

-805 FQTIN
+805 FQAIN
-810 AGFVKGELEWEDFQQ
+810 AGYVKGELEWTDFQQ
-825 RMEGLSCFLIKRRDK
+825 RMEGLSSFLIKRRDK

-874 MAFMFSRQ
+874 LAFMFSRQ

-887 RQQTVE
+887 RQQTIE

-917 LQALWMGYSSNG
+917 LQALWMSYSSDG
-929 LSAAFASLRNLYTP
+929 LSAAFSSLRNLYTP

-955 ASVNYRTEVLNNA
+955 ASVNYQTEVLNNA

-982 VNLLLEFGAGVDQI
+982 VNLLVEFGAAVDHA

-1009 AGHLNIVSLL
+1009 AGHLNIVTLL
-1019 CKKGAKVDYTDK
+1019 CKKGAKVVK
-1031 NGQCALVHA
+1031 
-1040 ALRGHHEVIEYLLKA
+1040 
-1055 DWTLSIQH
+1055 
-1063 QQSFKK
+1063 
-1069 SQALQQ
+1069 
-1075 ALIAAASMGHSEVVN
+1075 

-1126 CELLLQQGT
+1126 CEQLLHRGA

-1160 ELLFRHGADVNA
+1160 DLLFRHGADVNT

-1207 KEGLTPLSWSCLKG
+1207 KEGLTCLSWSCLKG
-1221 QKAVVQILV
+1221 QRAVVQTLV
-1230 VKGASIDHT
+1230 EKGASIDHT

-1250 AFYGDAD
+1250 AFYGDSD

-1268 IEHIDHSGMRPL
+1268 IEHVDHSGMRPL
-1280 DRAIGCCNTSVVVM
+1280 DRAIGCCNTPVVVM
-1294 LLKKGAKLGNAAW
+1294 LLRKGAKLGNAAW

-1350 FPREGFGNEV
+1350 FPREGFGDEV

-1389 FASKALDLKPKSY
+1389 FASKALELKPRSY

-1432 PGNQEIKRLLAR
+1432 PNNREIKRLLAR

-1450 QVQRAQQQKQQFQ
+1450 QLQRAQQQKQ

-1476 LLGQHLENA
+1476 LLGQHPENV
-1485 PLDVG
+1485 PFGVG
-1490 LDELGA
+1490 LDDSGVA
-1496 SNEVMTISSRP
+1496 VSNETMSASLRS
-1507 QQCPNT
+1507 QQCPVP
-1513 FKKCPQDIV
+1513 FKKGLQDEVV
-1522 SQKLRPASPQNK
+1522 SEKLRPSSPQNK
-1534 LTHKYLREPLSQ
+1534 ITHKYLREPLA
-1546 QGIVMQPPKQ
+1546 QGPVMQPPKQ

-1564 HMNLVQAGG
+1564 HMNLLQAGG
-1573 KTTGYQSSSKT
+1573 RTTSCQHSSKT
-1584 PLPTQ
+1584 PVQTQ
-1589 FPPIPVPGNRNVQ
+1589 FPPISMPSNRNVQ
-1602 LEPAINSGNHSGTCG
+1602 LESAISSGNSGTYG
-1617 ERVTSVKSVQQ
+1617 ERLASAKSVKQ
-1628 KHEGQTATEVF
+1628 KLGENTATEVF
-1639 INTGIPIEI
+1639 LNTEMSAEVLNIQSREI
-1648 IHTESQQTTN
+1648 SELSESLT
-1658 FPENPSQGVK
+1658 QGVK
-1668 ELDATHQGFVTC
+1668 DKQGSVTV
-1680 ISTPMHEPVMKVSS
+1680 ISTPMHESSLKVTG
-1694 STTGVAPISSIPG
+1694 STTSVVSNTSVPDRGHIPDAVPISDADIR
-1707 GPTPDPMQTSD
+1707 
-1718 THVKNS
+1718 NS
-1724 LECTIEKSNSNLSG
+1724 LECKMEKSNQNLSG
-1738 TDYRPRTTPFMGVI
+1738 TDYRPRTTPFMGII
-1752 DKRVRSQQQLPTGQ
+1752 DKTVRSQQHQPSLQ
-1766 QIRTWHEQ
+1766 QIRTWHDQ
-1774 SADALVANST
+1774 SADATVVANPT
-1784 SITGGQNIHS
+1784 SITSSQNI
-1794 EVQLA
+1794 Q
-1799 KTISPYH
+1799 
-1806 DPMKLPTPVS
+1806 
-1816 AGTLHNGMHS
+1816 NGMHS
-1826 KPGQTTKNIQ
+1826 KPSQTTKN
-1836 EPSTSVTGPHSLQE
+1836 VQE
-1850 SISKPQS
+1850 SKSSMTAAHSFQENISKPQS

-1862 VHSSNINSVKPKR
+1862 VHSSNINPVKPKR

>member
-1 MDHFRKG
+1 
-8 VKKQR
+8 
-13 VQKVS
+13 
-18 TMFKAVL
+18 MFKAVL
-25 KKTREG
+25 KKSREG
-31 GKGSKKDFEKTDA
+31 GKGSKKDFEKTEA
-44 CKMEHHKDK
+44 CKMEHRKDK
-53 LHLGVD
+53 LHIGVD
-59 SGQQRQKRGDLGL
+59 RGQQRQKKGDAGL
-72 LDCSSAPFPV
+72 SGQVGFSDCSSAPFSV
-82 QDDVYKMNVS
+82 QEDICKMNVS

-101 SPLLPRQPFAMHAW
+101 SPLLPRQPFTMHAW

-127 KYVESPKVPGD
+127 KYVESPKIPGD

-150 KDHSQLGHN
+150 KDHSQFVHN
-159 ESQKSNERSSSPAAQ
+159 ESQKGNERGSSPAAQ

-180 GFLLGEGIP
+180 GFLLGEGVP
-189 STARLPA
+189 SAARLPV

-210 LTSSTASPGTDSPCS
+210 LTSSTASPGTDSPSS

-232 KPPQNKPSPCGTTTS
+232 KPPQKKNSPCGTITS

-261 TVTSS
+261 TITSS
-266 SENEEKSGSS
+266 SENEEKASS

-281 DGSMK
+281 DGSN
-286 ECLQLGIINNLRAER
+286 CLQLGIAKNLRLEG
-301 SLPEAEEG
+301 SLPEVEEDT
-309 AHNSALSLSKT
+309 HSSALSLSKI
-320 EATLDGPVAYLNQSV
+320 EAGLDGSAGYLNQSASS
-335 PPYLMPRPNSVAAT
+335 YLLPRPNSVAAT
-349 SSAKLEDLSYLDERN
+349 SSAKLEDLNYLDERS
-364 TPLRTSMRMPWHN
+364 TPLRTSIRMPWHN
-377 TAGGKV
+377 TAGGRV
-383 QQNIKARFTPYKPV
+383 QQNIKARFTHYKPV
-397 DIVLKPLLFEVP
+397 DIILKPLLFEVP

-419 RDWLFQKIDGNFKNE
+419 RDWLFQKIDENLKNDA
-434 LSPMNKGTIIVGNVG
+434 SPRNKGIIIAGNVG
-449 FGKTATISRLVA
+449 FGKTAIISRLVA

-473 SNSSSVFSKNVDPHQ
+473 SNSSSVLSKNVDSQQEHHQ
-488 EPVMN
+488 N
-493 QPLQISPPYHC
+493 QPLQISSFHC
-504 IDTLGSENYPGTPEL
+504 SVPLGSESYSGTSEL
-519 QKQKDEALKRLAAQV
+519 QRQREEALKRLGAEV

-565 QLTAFRDL
+565 QLTAFREL
-573 LLKESYLQSI
+573 LVKESHLQNV

-602 EPLANL
+602 DPLENL
-608 ITENKI
+608 MKEKKI
-614 SAENY
+614 SAEEY
-619 IILVDGLNEAEF
+619 IILIDGLNEAEF
-631 HKPDYGDTIAS
+631 HKPDYGDTITS
-642 FIIKIIP
+642 FIIKIIS
-649 KFPSWLKLVVTV
+649 KFPSWLKLIVTV
-661 RTNLQDIA
+661 RTNLQDIT
-669 RLLPFFKISLD
+669 RLLPFHKISLD

-692 NAFIHHRINGS
+692 STFIHHRINNS

-708 NIALSGK
+708 NISLSGK
-715 TDTVTVNKVTNHLIM
+715 TDTITVNKVTNHLIM

-736 LYLKLTL
+736 LYLKSTL

-771 QCNMKFLTQTS
+771 QCNMKFRTQTS

-805 FQTIN
+805 FQAIN
-810 AGFVKGELEWEDFQQ
+810 AGYVRRELEWADFQQ
-825 RMEGLSCFLIKRRDK
+825 RMEGLSSFLIKRRDK

-874 MAFMFSRQ
+874 LAFMFSRQ

-887 RQQTVE
+887 RQQTIE

-917 LQALWMGYSSNG
+917 LQALWMSYSSDG
-929 LSAAFASLRNLYTP
+929 LSAAFSSLRNLYTP

-955 ASVNYRTEVLNNA
+955 ASVNYQTEVLNNA

-982 VNLLLEFGAGVDQI
+982 VNLLVEFGAAVDHA

-1009 AGHLNIVSLL
+1009 AGHLNIVTLL
-1019 CKKGAKVDYTDK
+1019 CKKGAKVDCTDK

-1055 DWTLSIQH
+1055 DWTSSI
-1063 QQSFKK
+1063 QSFKK

-1075 ALIAAASMGHSEVVN
+1075 ALIAAASMGHTEVVK

-1126 CELLLQQGT
+1126 CEQLLHRGA

-1160 ELLFRHGADVNA
+1160 DLLFRHGADVNT

-1207 KEGLTPLSWSCLKG
+1207 KEGLTCLSWSCLKG
-1221 QKAVVQILV
+1221 QKAVVQTLV
-1230 VKGASIDHT
+1230 EKGASIDHT

-1250 AFYGDAD
+1250 AFYGDSD

-1268 IEHIDHSGMRPL
+1268 IEHVDHSGMRPL
-1280 DRAIGCCNTSVVVM
+1280 DRAIGCCNTPVVVM
-1294 LLKKGAKLGNAAW
+1294 LLRKGAKLGNAAW

-1350 FPREGFGNEV
+1350 FPREGFGDEV

-1389 FASKALDLKPKSY
+1389 FASKALELKPRSY

-1432 PGNQEIKRLLAR
+1432 PNNREIKRLLAR

-1450 QVQRAQQQKQQFQ
+1450 QLQRAQQQKQ

-1476 LLGQHLENA
+1476 LLGQHPENV
-1485 PLDVG
+1485 PFGVRLDDSGVG
-1490 LDELGA
+1490 V
-1496 SNEVMTISSRP
+1496 SNETMSASSRS
-1507 QQCPNT
+1507 QQCPVP
-1513 FKKCPQDIV
+1513 FKKGLQDEVV
-1522 SQKLRPASPQNK
+1522 SEKLRPSSPQNK
-1534 LTHKYLREPLSQ
+1534 ITHKYLREPLT
-1546 QGIVMQPPKQ
+1546 QGPVMQPPKQ

-1564 HMNLVQAGG
+1564 HMNLLQAGG
-1573 KTTGYQSSSKT
+1573 RTTSCQHSSKT
-1584 PLPTQ
+1584 PVQTQ
-1589 FPPIPVPGNRNVQ
+1589 FPPISMPGNRNVQ
-1602 LEPAINSGNHSGTCG
+1602 LESAINSGNSGTYG
-1617 ERVTSVKSVQQ
+1617 ERLASAKSVKQ
-1628 KHEGQTATEVF
+1628 KLDENTATEVF
-1639 INTGIPIEI
+1639 LNTEMSAEVLNIQSREI
-1648 IHTESQQTTN
+1648 SELSESLT
-1658 FPENPSQGVK
+1658 QGVK
-1668 ELDATHQGFVTC
+1668 DKQGSVTV
-1680 ISTPMHEPVMKVSS
+1680 ISTPMHESALKVTG
-1694 STTGVAPISSIPG
+1694 STTSVVSNTSVPDRGHIPDAVPISDADIR
-1707 GPTPDPMQTSD
+1707 
-1718 THVKNS
+1718 NS
-1724 LECTIEKSNSNLSG
+1724 LECKMEKSNQNLSG
-1738 TDYRPRTTPFMGVI
+1738 TDYRPRTTPFMGII
-1752 DKRVRSQQQLPTGQ
+1752 DKTVRSQQHQPSLQ
-1766 QIRTWHEQ
+1766 QNRTWHDQ
-1774 SADALVANST
+1774 SADATVVANPT
-1784 SITGGQNIHS
+1784 SITSSQNI
-1794 EVQLA
+1794 Q
-1799 KTISPYH
+1799 
-1806 DPMKLPTPVS
+1806 
-1816 AGTLHNGMHS
+1816 NGMHS
-1826 KPGQTTKNIQ
+1826 KPSQTTKN
-1836 EPSTSVTGPHSLQE
+1836 VQE
-1850 SISKPQS
+1850 SKSSMTAAHSFQENISKPQS
-1857 NVARD
+1857 NIARD
-1862 VHSSNINSVKPKR
+1862 VHSSNINPVKPKR

>member
-1 MDHFRKG
+1 
-8 VKKQR
+8 
-13 VQKVS
+13 
-18 TMFKAVL
+18 MFKAVL
-25 KKTREG
+25 KKSRES

-44 CKMEHHKDK
+44 RKLEHQKDK
-53 LHLGVD
+53 LPFGFD
-59 SGQQRQKRGDLGL
+59 CGQQRQKKGDSGL
-72 LDCSSAPFPV
+72 SGQVGHSDWSSAPFSV
-82 QDDVYKMNVS
+82 QEDVYKMNLS

-101 SPLLPRQPFAMHAW
+101 SPLLPRQPFTMNTR
-115 TGKRSPGPIRKL
+115 TGRRSPGQTRKL

-138 TIASALTKLAEK
+138 TIASTLTNLADK
-150 KDHSQLGHN
+150 KDHSQFPQN
-159 ESQKSNERSSSPAAQ
+159 DSQKSNERSSSPAAQ

-189 STARLPA
+189 TTARLPL
-196 EEKNEKMRISPCST
+196 EGKNEKMRISPCST

-225 TLNSSIS
+225 TLNSSIN
-232 KPPQNKPSPCGTTTS
+232 KPPQKEPSPCGTLTS

-266 SENEEKSGSS
+266 SENEERSNSS

-286 ECLQLGIINNLRAER
+286 DCLQLGITKNLRLEG
-301 SLPEAEEG
+301 SFPEAEED
-309 AHNSALSLSKT
+309 AHSSVLSLSKA
-320 EATLDGPVAYLNQSV
+320 EAVSDGPVAYSNQSV
-335 PPYLMPRPNSVAAT
+335 SPHLMPRPNSVAAT
-349 SSAKLEDLSYLDERN
+349 SSAKLEDLNYLDERN

-377 TAGGKV
+377 TAGGRI
-383 QQNIKARFTPYKPV
+383 QQNIKGA
-397 DIVLKPLLFEVP
+397 
-409 SITTDSIFIG
+409 
-419 RDWLFQKIDGNFKNE
+419 
-434 LSPMNKGTIIVGNVG
+434 
-449 FGKTATISRLVA
+449 
-461 LSCHGGRMRQIA
+461 
-473 SNSSSVFSKNVDPHQ
+473 DPHQ
-488 EPVMN
+488 ELLLN
-493 QPLQISPPYHC
+493 QPLQKISSPFYC
-504 IDTLGSENYPGTPEL
+504 TDTLSSESYSGKLEL
-519 QKQKDEALKRLAAQV
+519 QIQREEALKRLAAQV

-573 LLKESYLQSI
+573 LLKESHLQSV

-608 ITENKI
+608 IKEKKI
-614 SAENY
+614 SAEDY

-642 FIIKIIP
+642 FIIKIISR
-649 KFPSWLKLVVTV
+649 FPSWLKLIVTV

-680 DFPENEDINRDL
+680 DFPENEDINGDL
-692 NAFIHHRINGS
+692 NSFIHHRINNS
-703 HSILS
+703 HNILN
-708 NIALSGK
+708 NITLSGK
-715 TDTVTVNKVTNHLIM
+715 ADTITVSKVTNHLTM

-810 AGFVKGELEWEDFQQ
+810 AGFLKSELDWEDFQQ
-825 RMEGLSCFLIKRRDK
+825 RMDGLSCFLIKRRDK

-852 LVWRADGENMDFLC
+852 LVWRTDGEKMDFLC

-874 MAFMFSRQ
+874 LAFMLSRQ
-882 EGKLN
+882 ERKLN

-917 LQALWMGYSSNG
+917 LQALWMSYSSDG

-982 VNLLLEFGAGVDQI
+982 VNLLLEFGAAVDQA
-996 SESGVTALCHAAA
+996 SESGITPLCHAAA
-1009 AGHLNIVSLL
+1009 TGHLNIVTLL
-1019 CKKGAKVDYTDK
+1019 CKKGAKVNYTDK

-1040 ALRGHHEVIEYLLKA
+1040 ALRGHCEVIEYLLKA
-1055 DWTLSIQH
+1055 DWTLRR

-1075 ALIAAASMGHSEVVN
+1075 ALIAAASMGHSEIVK
-1090 NLHALDGEHRIDI
+1090 NLHALNGEHRIDI

-1126 CELLLQQGT
+1126 CELLLQQGA
-1135 VVSHPNRRGISPV
+1135 VVSHLNRRGISPV
-1148 FCAARQGHWQIA
+1148 FATARQGHWQIA
-1160 ELLFRHGADVNA
+1160 DLLFRHGADVNT

-1183 ASCEGHVNTVEFLL
+1183 ASCEGHVKTVEFLL

-1221 QKAVVQILV
+1221 QKPVVQTLV
-1230 VKGASIDHT
+1230 ERGASIDHT

-1250 AFYGDAD
+1250 AFYGDSD

-1268 IEHIDHSGMRPL
+1268 IEHVDHSGMCPL
-1280 DRAIGCCNTSVVVM
+1280 DRAIGCCNSSVVLM

-1344 QYALRK
+1344 QYALKK
-1350 FPREGFGNEV
+1350 FPREGFGDEV

-1389 FASKALDLKPKSY
+1389 FATKALELKPRSY
-1402 EAYYAR
+1402 EGYYAR

-1421 LADLQEAAKLC
+1421 LADLQEATKLC
-1432 PGNQEIKRLLAR
+1432 PNNREIKRLLAR

-1450 QVQRAQQQKQQFQ
+1450 QLQRAQQQKQP
-1463 QPQQNNESDNEEE
+1463 PQQYNESDIEEE
-1476 LLGQHLENA
+1476 LLSQHLEDA
-1485 PLDVG
+1485 PFGVG
-1490 LDELGA
+1490 LDDSGT
-1496 SNEVMTISSRP
+1496 SNEVTSTSSRP
-1507 QQCPNT
+1507 QQCPNS
-1513 FKKCPQDIV
+1513 FKKGLQDDVI

-1534 LTHKYLREPLSQ
+1534 LTHKHLEEPLTQ
-1546 QGIVMQPPKQ
+1546 QGLALQPPKQ
-1556 AQIVKTNQ
+1556 AQIVKTSH
-1564 HMNLVQAGG
+1564 HMNLFQAGG
-1573 KTTGYQSSSKT
+1573 RTTSYQCSSKT
-1584 PLPTQ
+1584 Q
-1589 FPPIPVPGNRNVQ
+1589 FHPISLPGNRNFQ
-1602 LEPAINSGNHSGTCG
+1602 LEPSFNSGNHTGSCL
-1617 ERVTSVKSVQQ
+1617 EKLASAKSVQQ
-1628 KHEGQTATEVF
+1628 ENDEHTTEVL
-1639 INTGIPIEI
+1639 INTGIPAEML
-1648 IHTESQQTTN
+1648 HAQSQQKTDL
-1658 FPENPSQGVK
+1658 PENRTQGVK
-1668 ELDATHQGFVTC
+1668 ELDTNQQASVTGF
-1680 ISTPMHEPVMKVSS
+1680 STPMHEPVMKVSG
-1694 STTGVAPISSIPG
+1694 STTSLMSNSCVPDGSQTPEAM
-1707 GPTPDPMQTSD
+1707 PTTDV
-1718 THVKNS
+1718 HIKNS
-1724 LECTIEKSNSNLSG
+1724 LECKMEKSNQNLSRA
-1738 TDYRPRTTPFMGVI
+1738 DCRPRTTPFMGII
-1752 DKRVRSQQQLPTGQ
+1752 DKTVRSLQHQPSSQ
-1766 QIRTWHEQ
+1766 QIRTWHDQ
-1774 SADALVANST
+1774 STDGLVVNPT
-1784 SITGGQNIHS
+1784 SIIGDQNIHS
-1794 EVQLA
+1794 ELQCA
-1799 KTISPYH
+1799 KTISSCH
-1806 DPMKLPTPVS
+1806 DPVKLPTSVS
-1816 AGTLHNGMHS
+1816 AGTLQNGIHS
-1826 KPGQTTKNIQ
+1826 KQCQSSKNIQ
-1836 EPSTSVTGPHSLQE
+1836 EPVTVPHSFQE

-1857 NVARD
+1857 SVDRD

-1875 SFIESNV
+1875 SYIESNV